1 MRESGKS
8 TFFFAT
14 GLEQKES
21 LRSGP
26 LSISGWRAVSLA
38 STAYNEAAI
47 NTDLNM
53 TNVRYGSYSV
63 NETVGICIREGE
75 KQHTTTPKNNLV
87 SGGRSGGGLI
97 KSTHQRIKHSASFII
112 IIIPTIKAFER
123 FIISKVWLPGKYDKS
138 KKEAKRSEE
147 RQESASRNRSI

>member
-53 TNVRYGSYSV
+53 TNIRYGSYSV
-63 NETVGICIREGE
+63 NETVPSYIFLERERK
-75 KQHTTTPKNNLV
+75 KQHTNKTEIR
-87 SGGRSGGGLI
+87 GG
-97 KSTHQRIKHSASFII
+97 
-112 IIIPTIKAFER
+112 
-123 FIISKVWLPGKYDKS
+123 YY
-138 KKEAKRSEE
+138 
-147 RQESASRNRSI
+147 